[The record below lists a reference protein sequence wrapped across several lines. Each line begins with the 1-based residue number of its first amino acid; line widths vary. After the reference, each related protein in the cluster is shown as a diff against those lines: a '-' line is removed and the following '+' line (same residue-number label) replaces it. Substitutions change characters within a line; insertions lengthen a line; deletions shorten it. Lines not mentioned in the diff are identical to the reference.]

1 MEIIQFLAI
10 EIFIPLGIVALMHFK
25 LAKNPEPL
33 PLEENKRRGIWEAL
47 GFWLLTVI
55 VLTVIGF
62 AFVEKMADPEPVTLV
77 QIILLAA
84 IPYVLIPVLYLRL
97 VRKWTLRDFGFRK
110 PVPGSWGIIIFTV
123 ILFAFAGVLPLL
135 LNPEFTP
142 MPVIMIIFALVWPA
156 FFEEFLFRGVI
167 QGRLERVIGQNK
179 AWIFSGI
186 LFGLAHVT
194 TNYFIQ
200 GMDLVSGIFQLLGQ
214 IIAGWIYGILYMKT
228 RSLYPG
234 MLAHFLTDARLAS
247 IIAWMFLS

>member
-1 MEIIQFLAI
+1 
-10 EIFIPLGIVALMHFK
+10 VY
-25 LAKNPEPL
+25 PEPL
-33 PLEENKRRGIWEAL
+33 PLEENKRRGIWETL
-47 GFWLLTVI
+47 IFWSLVVI
-55 VLTVIGF
+55 VLTAIMF
-62 AFVEKMADPEPVTLV
+62 TDFVEKMADPTATVLL
-77 QIILLAA
+77 QLILIAA

-97 VRKWTLRDFGFRK
+97 VRKWTVQDFGFRK
-110 PVPGSWGIIIFTV
+110 PVPGSWAIIIFSV

-135 LNPEFTP
+135 LNPDFTP
-142 MPVIMIIFALVWPA
+142 MPVIMIIFALVMPA
-156 FFEEFLFRGVI
+156 FFEEFFFRGVI

-194 TNYFIQ
+194 TNYFVQ
-200 GMDLVSGIFQLLGQ
+200 GFDLVSGIFQLLTQ

-247 IIAWMFLS
+247 IIAWIFLT